1 MLPDM
6 RCLANHSADRE
17 QEIASAFEEDRHLMA
32 LRDF

>member
-6 RCLANHSADRE
+6 RCMTNHSADRE
-17 QEIASAFEEDRHLMA
+17 QGIASAFEADRHLMA